1 MSCWKFPSACRR
13 RSRSDR
19 NLRRLR
25 KKAKTRLL
33 TRAAQKGPCVFAVVY
48 GAATVRESVAQAF
61 FRSLLG
67 CVLKRD
73 AAPELL

>member
-67 CVLKRD
+67 SKVPVHT
-73 AAPELL
+73 APKS